1 MTTHDAP
8 ASPSVPAPATAVSAT
23 AATATAGPAVQ
34 LARRAL
40 GQLLDR
46 RVWAPGSQLPGER
59 ALAQRVGVSRSSLRQ
74 ALALLEDEG
83 RVHSSPQ
90 RGWFVATDVVSEPP
104 SVLKSFTDIARA
116 RGLTATARLLR
127 REVRP
132 AGYEESARLRIAPAA
147 EVLEIVRVRG
157 LDDVP
162 VCLDTTVLVRSRAR
176 ALEDA
181 DLTDRSLF
189 AELEARAGVRVMH
202 STYTA
207 RADGAQPLEA
217 ELLRVPPG
225 TPVLVGEEVTY
236 DQSDTPVLLGRA
248 VYRGDA
254 YRLEA
259 TLHRSSD

>member
-1 MTTHDAP
+1 MTVTTHDAT
-8 ASPSVPAPATAVSAT
+8 ASPSVPAPATAVSSPA
-23 AATATAGPAVQ
+23 ATAGPAVQ

-236 DQSDTPVLLGRA
+236 DQNDTPVLLGRA